1 MKEFRRR
8 GGALR
13 TVAAFGLGAAVGS
26 IIALLYAPASG
37 KVTRRRLV
45 LKVRTMRRTA
55 IRKLGDTQRA
65 LATGAVRVRDAASGW
80 ISDRMNG
87 KAHPIRH
94 RTARH
99 AHAN

>member
-13 TVAAFGLGAAVGS
+13 TVAAFGLGAALGS
-26 IIALLYAPASG
+26 VIALLYAPASG
-37 KVTRRRLV
+37 KVTRRRLA
-45 LKVRTMRRTA
+45 LRVRTMRRTA
-55 IRKLGDTQRA
+55 IRRLGDTQRA
-65 LATGAVRVRDAASGW
+65 LTTGAVRVREAASEW
-80 ISDRMNG
+80 IADRMNG
-87 KAHPIRH
+87 KHPIRH